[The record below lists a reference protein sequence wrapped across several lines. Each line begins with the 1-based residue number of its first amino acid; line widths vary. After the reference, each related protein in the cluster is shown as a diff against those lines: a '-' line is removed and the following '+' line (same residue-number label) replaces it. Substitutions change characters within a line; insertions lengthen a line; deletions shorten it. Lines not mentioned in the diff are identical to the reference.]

1 MAFKPDIDD
10 LRESPAVKVVE
21 SLIEQGYDV
30 SCVEPNINDH
40 TKYNLIDI
48 KKAINEFEV
57 IAVLVKHKE
66 FTYADSKK
74 IIQESDVLDF
84 CGLFKG

>member
-1 MAFKPDIDD
+1 M
-10 LRESPAVKVVE
+10 VKIRKLA
-21 SLIEQGYDV
+21 SIEKGL
-30 SCVEPNINDH
+30 EEI
-40 TKYNLIDI
+40 TKVLSEEDI

-74 IIQESDVLDF
+74 IIQESNVLDF